1 MMGRLWPKRLSTKET
16 RELIK
21 TIDTSATPI
30 ILAGRRNGGYVI
42 ECGPNH
48 MLLSPAEA
56 AELGAALTE
65 LVTQRAYPVTTP
77 AKAQLMRYT
86 NDNESTQ

>member
-1 MMGRLWPKRLSTKET
+1 
-16 RELIK
+16 LIK

-30 ILAGRRNGGYVI
+30 IIAARRNGGYAI

-48 MLLSPAEA
+48 ILLSPAEA

-65 LVTQRAYPVTTP
+65 LVTQPQYAATTP
-77 AKAQLMRYT
+77 ARARVMRYT
-86 NDNESTQ
+86 PNDLKENHEQD